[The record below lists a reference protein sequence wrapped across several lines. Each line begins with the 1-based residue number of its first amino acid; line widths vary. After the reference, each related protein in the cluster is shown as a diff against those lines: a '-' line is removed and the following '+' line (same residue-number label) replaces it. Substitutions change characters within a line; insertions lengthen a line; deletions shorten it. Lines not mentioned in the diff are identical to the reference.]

1 MKRFLRWK
9 TTVASSFEHVLYH
22 LENHDAVIATAIREV
37 REAAAGAQVKL
48 NRLRRDGE
56 RLRSRIGELHQAAAT
71 WAERAVQVHTSDPA
85 KAMECVRRRQ
95 QTRSEAQ
102 HLETEL
108 KAHQEIERQLQRD
121 LAAMENRIAELGRR
135 RNAFSAREYRAK
147 AVHAV
152 EACNPTAVGDSID
165 EVFDRWEVKLAST
178 EPMLSTPVD
187 SLEAEF
193 AAEED
198 RATLEAE
205 LAELLRNSS
214 RADS

>member
-1 MKRFLRWK
+1 
-9 TTVASSFEHVLYH
+9 
-22 LENHDAVIATAIREV
+22 
-37 REAAAGAQVKL
+37 
-48 NRLRRDGE
+48 
-56 RLRSRIGELHQAAAT
+56 
-71 WAERAVQVHTSDPA
+71 
-85 KAMECVRRRQ
+85 
-95 QTRSEAQ
+95 
-102 HLETEL
+102 
-108 KAHQEIERQLQRD
+108 
-121 LAAMENRIAELGRR
+121 
-135 RNAFSAREYRAK
+135 
-147 AVHAV
+147 VHAV

-165 EVFDRWEVKLAST
+165 GVFDRWEVKLAST